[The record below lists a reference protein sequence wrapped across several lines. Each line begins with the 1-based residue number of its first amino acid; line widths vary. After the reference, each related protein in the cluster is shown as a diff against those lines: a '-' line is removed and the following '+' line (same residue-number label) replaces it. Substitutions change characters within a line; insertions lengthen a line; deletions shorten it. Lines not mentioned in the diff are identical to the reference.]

1 MISWI
6 WWHRLLKGICRT
18 VDGAEKPDW
27 PESHPWRNW
36 DQFESWRRRREK
48 ERPFRNHYGKRPYR
62 FTRYS
67 VYEIF
72 KVLWLS
78 YTDLKYRI
86 QPGSVG
92 ELAFVELDLS
102 APLSTAICI
111 VEMQNQDGARM
122 RMYFKGNVGH
132 LASAGISVNDT
143 RILFEKWGLLV
154 TTLVQ
159 SNCKLH
165 MQIFNIL
172 QVIELEV
179 TCLNRK

>member
-1 MISWI
+1 MEPRNLTGLNPTLEEIEI
-6 WWHRLLKGICRT
+6 NLKAGT
-18 VDGAEKPDW
+18 VAAKKSAHSAIIMARGRIALP
-27 PESHPWRNW
+27 
-36 DQFESWRRRREK
+36 
-48 ERPFRNHYGKRPYR
+48 
-62 FTRYS
+62 RYS

-111 VEMQNQDGARM
+111 VEMQNQDGAKM

-132 LASAGISVNDT
+132 ISSAGISVNDT
-143 RILFEKWGLLV
+143 RILFEK
-154 TTLVQ
+154 
-159 SNCKLH
+159 
-165 MQIFNIL
+165 
-172 QVIELEV
+172 
-179 TCLNRK
+179 

>member
-1 MISWI
+1 MEPRNLTGLNPTLEEIEI
-6 WWHRLLKGICRT
+6 NLKA
-18 VDGAEKPDW
+18 GAVAAKKSAHSAIIMARGRIALP
-27 PESHPWRNW
+27 
-36 DQFESWRRRREK
+36 
-48 ERPFRNHYGKRPYR
+48 
-62 FTRYS
+62 RYS

-111 VEMQNQDGARM
+111 VEMQNQDGAKM

-143 RILFEKWGLLV
+143 RILFEK
-154 TTLVQ
+154 
-159 SNCKLH
+159 
-165 MQIFNIL
+165 
-172 QVIELEV
+172 
-179 TCLNRK
+179 